1 MDKLFQDV
9 DDDLEWFKEI
19 RLQLNEFLRSVGA
32 VDLIE
37 MTDKQFVK
45 TLEAFQQNPNVR
57 ADYLVNFGAISVV
70 VLAVLCN
77 LITVD
82 SAHWNNWDL

>member
-9 DDDLEWFKEI
+9 DDDLQWFKEI
-19 RLQLNEFLRSVGA
+19 RLQLNELLKIVGA

-45 TLEAFQQNPNVR
+45 TLEAFQQNPSVR
-57 ADYLVNFGAISVV
+57 ADYLVNLGAISVV